1 MNLIRLIC
9 IDEAH
14 TVAQDGRN
22 FRPEFC
28 SVVTTLRNLYEVQQT
43 KCNRIAMSATFRNCD
58 QDVIT
63 MLFGRPPDKV
73 MWLELSR
80 RGIHFDVIVSGNPIG
95 GVTSSSKEDY
105 KYETDMQTIV
115 YSNSKQQAVG
125 SISAAMESVLE
136 KSPNDGEVIPLTG
149 DDGLQFKVYTM
160 HAFSQEA
167 DAIADTIDESDPMSL
182 LPNLK
187 IMPATKAAD
196 CGVSSKRCKRSY
208 RIRLAPSMYSLV
220 QEMGWVDRDPLA
232 GIGDNRYEVH
242 LSFSCVVKF
251 FVQIR
256 QHSDSDERFIQ
267 LASMREVLRLLVT
280 PNECQHTLMEKYFEQ
295 MDSTLEK
302 VKCTLFC
309 SQCKHDTRSL
319 TGRIHRNKLS
329 RLLITFSKGE
339 CKLRVHLLNSSSQI
353 KQTSSTKTMFP
364 AK

>member
-1 MNLIRLIC
+1 MNLICLIC

-43 KCNRIAMSATFRNCD
+43 KCNRIAMSATFRKCD

-63 MLFGRPPDKV
+63 TLFGRPPDKV

-125 SISAAMESVLE
+125 FISAAMESVLE

-208 RIRLAPSMYSLV
+208 
-220 QEMGWVDRDPLA
+220 
-232 GIGDNRYEVH
+232 
-242 LSFSCVVKF
+242 
-251 FVQIR
+251 
-256 QHSDSDERFIQ
+256 
-267 LASMREVLRLLVT
+267 
-280 PNECQHTLMEKYFEQ
+280 
-295 MDSTLEK
+295 
-302 VKCTLFC
+302 
-309 SQCKHDTRSL
+309 
-319 TGRIHRNKLS
+319 
-329 RLLITFSKGE
+329 
-339 CKLRVHLLNSSSQI
+339 
-353 KQTSSTKTMFP
+353 
-364 AK
+364 